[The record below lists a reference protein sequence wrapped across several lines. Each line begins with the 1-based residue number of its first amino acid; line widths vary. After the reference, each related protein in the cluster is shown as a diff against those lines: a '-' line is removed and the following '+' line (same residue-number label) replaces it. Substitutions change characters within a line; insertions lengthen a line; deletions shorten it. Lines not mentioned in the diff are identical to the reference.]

1 MKPYIQSFIDISL
14 EKNVL
19 RFGEFTL
26 KSGRKSPYFFNAGL
40 FNDGESLFKI
50 ADCYAQ
56 RLLESDIEF
65 DILFGPAYKGIPLV
79 SAISLILA
87 SKYNI
92 NVGFAFNRKE
102 KKDHG
107 EGGNLVGADMT
118 NKRVIIVDDLIT
130 AGTAIDE
137 SMTLLKPVNAKV
149 SGILLALNR
158 QEVGKDLATS
168 AVSQIETNYQ
178 VPVLSIINFD
188 DIIHYAQSKTNFK
201 DHDHALIKYRQEYGI
216 S

>member
-1 MKPYIQSFIDISL
+1 MKPYAQSFIDISL

-19 RFGEFTL
+19 KFGEFTL

-40 FNDGESLFKI
+40 FNDGEALFEI

-56 RLLESDIEF
+56 RLLESKLEF

-79 SAISLILA
+79 SAISVVLA
-87 SKYNI
+87 SKYNK

-107 EGGNLVGADMT
+107 EGGNLIGADMN

-137 SMTLLKPVNAKV
+137 SMALLKPVNANV
-149 SGILLALNR
+149 TGILLALNR
-158 QEVGKDLATS
+158 QEVGKDLNSS
-168 AVSQIETNYQ
+168 AVSQIESNYQ
-178 VPVLSIINFD
+178 TPVFSIINFD
-188 DIIHYAQSKTNFK
+188 DIIHFAQSKPDFK
-201 DHDHALIKYRQEYGI
+201 SYDQALLSYRKQYGV
-216 S
+216 